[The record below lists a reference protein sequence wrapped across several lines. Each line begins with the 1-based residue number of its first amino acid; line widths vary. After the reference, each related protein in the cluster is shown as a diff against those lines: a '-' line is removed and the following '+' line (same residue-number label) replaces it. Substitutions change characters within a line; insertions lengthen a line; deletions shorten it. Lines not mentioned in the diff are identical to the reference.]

1 MKRRRRPD
9 GDGER
14 WIAERK
20 VEFSRLLRLARLLL
34 PLVLPGDIAER
45 ELRRGRLSVDGFR
58 RFIRGGGRLPFLLS
72 LQLLAIFRSQDAGA
86 AQVLLGVDVLGRL
99 LLVLFP
105 RAFLSGRLVDILSV
119 AIRCA
124 EEKAGDHQDAGHEE
138 VMAAQQIPGI
148 CEVRPYRFRIFDAH
162 CFHSNR
168 LRKH

>member
-1 MKRRRRPD
+1 MKRRQRPD
-9 GDGER
+9 RGRER

-20 VEFSRLLRLARLLL
+20 VEFRRLLRLARLLL
-34 PLVLPGDIAER
+34 LSVLASDIAER
-45 ELRRGRLSVDGFR
+45 KLCRGRLSVDGFR
-58 RFIRGGGRLPFLLS
+58 RSLRGGKCLPFLFG
-72 LQLLAIFRSQDAGA
+72 LQPLAIIRSQDVGA

-148 CEVRPYRFRIFDAH
+148 CDVRPHRFRIFDAH